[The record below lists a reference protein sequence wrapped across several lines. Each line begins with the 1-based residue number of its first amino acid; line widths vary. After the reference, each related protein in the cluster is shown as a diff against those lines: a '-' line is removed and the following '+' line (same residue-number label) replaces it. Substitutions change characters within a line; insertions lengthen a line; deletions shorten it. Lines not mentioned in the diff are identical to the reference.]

1 MSLFS
6 NASKSDF
13 VRNCKKSKFLMQKV
27 NICSSTL
34 SFDFL
39 LEYVRRYASADVMN
53 ENEDNMSTS
62 SESSLSDFS
71 EDEAQD
77 MEL

>member
-1 MSLFS
+1 MNCNIFLSNYFLCSIAGIFS
-6 NASKSDF
+6 
-13 VRNCKKSKFLMQKV
+13 
-27 NICSSTL
+27 
-34 SFDFL
+34 
-39 LEYVRRYASADVMN
+39 LEYVRRYASAEAMN

>member
-1 MSLFS
+1 MIISMMCCFS
-6 NASKSDF
+6 HIKCF
-13 VRNCKKSKFLMQKV
+13 F
-27 NICSSTL
+27 II
-34 SFDFL
+34 
-39 LEYVRRYASADVMN
+39 LEYVRRYASVDVMN

>member
-1 MSLFS
+1 
-6 NASKSDF
+6 
-13 VRNCKKSKFLMQKV
+13 
-27 NICSSTL
+27 
-34 SFDFL
+34 
-39 LEYVRRYASADVMN
+39 MN
-53 ENEDNMSTS
+53 EKQDNMSTS

>member
-1 MSLFS
+1 MRMRLSRSCYTSHYHSLLFF
-6 NASKSDF
+6 A
-13 VRNCKKSKFLMQKV
+13 
-27 NICSSTL
+27 
-34 SFDFL
+34 
-39 LEYVRRYASADVMN
+39 EYVRRYASADAMN

-71 EDEAQD
+71 ENEAQD